1 MFKIYQSNDMEVQRE
16 LLSNII
22 KMQPLSNVFA
32 EELILVQNAGM
43 SQWLKL
49 SLSKTVG
56 IVANTKFPMPSAF
69 LWKLFKMVS
78 PDTKDVTPFSKEV
91 MRWRLIKLLKKNAND
106 PKLKNIHN
114 YLNGGDSSNPEFKLF
129 QLAEKIADLYDK
141 YQVSRP
147 EWIFKW
153 ESNDFTTSDLPESQ
167 ISENDLW
174 QPYLWNLII
183 DDMKA
188 DGIKVQHRADLFK
201 NFMDKMETGDF
212 DKNNLPERIFM
223 FGINNIPPQILKC
236 LEALGNYIDIHM
248 LNVLPCKYFYGDIQ
262 DPKFIAAQKNKKYY
276 SENGKSIFDEVD
288 ISATIGNSLLA
299 SFGKVGRDHL
309 TMLQEMEYLEID
321 AFVESTPETLLQNI
335 QHDVLNLKDNSLT
348 EMPERKILNKSD
360 NSVIITS
367 AYSKTRE
374 VEVLQD
380 YLLNLFKNDHT
391 LTPNDIVVMCASI
404 DDYAPAIRSVFGS
417 VAHSPLTPIHCEN
430 NQYTPD
436 DHYIPFSISDRSLL
450 LENPI
455 LESFVALLSINVS
468 RNTSS
473 EIIKILETPC
483 ILEKFGISA
492 QDFDLIL
499 NWLNDVGI
507 RWGLDENTATT
518 DASKTTSMNTWLFGT
533 QRMLM
538 SYALNP
544 SFGTFGDDVGY
555 ENINTSNATSAGG
568 LSLFIECCIELRN
581 KLTESRTVDEWVI
594 TLNDIIDKFFVQN
607 NDNER
612 EINIIRNTINNLLEQ
627 SQVKDYSDTIVATFD
642 GDISSDVIRSFFN
655 SAFKK
660 PNMSQNFMIGK
671 LTFATLMPMRS
682 IPFKHVCLLG
692 MNDGIYPRVQ
702 TPESWDLIAKN
713 PQRGDRSNIND
724 DKYLFLEAILAAKN
738 SIYISY
744 IGRSI
749 KDNTERYPSSL
760 VSELIDYCTNNY
772 IFTDNLEIPDQINH
786 HTPLSPFSKK
796 AFIENGTIKSF
807 ASKWLPVV
815 NGKRIHTTPLKN
827 GVSVFSLDEADN
839 KTIDKLSLQELT
851 SFWEMPVRA
860 YFTKTLNTNL
870 YKQEVTIE
878 DCEDFNIDNL
888 KGYKFKTMLLDDFL
902 KISLDTPS
910 NIDRVFSTVYKRLAR
925 SGQLPIGHFGELGL
939 ESIKEPISTLARW
952 IQPNM
957 TGMHSSPEFELSIA
971 DIKLHGSIPKINDRN
986 IIIRYRAGSIRPQ
999 DIINT
1004 WIEYLIGLV
1013 AFDIQGAF
1021 IFGTDVMYSMGGISR
1036 DDALITLESYV
1047 DAYKL
1052 GLNKPLAFVPQM
1064 ATAVYKSLIVRGAL
1078 VCDFEKNYTKSQA
1091 FMRQAMF
1098 GDAFSSFKASD
1109 NEYVQRTWG
1118 DMSESDYRDFFYNT
1132 IQYLISIYPFM
1143 SEIN

>member
-1 MFKIYQSNDMEVQRE
+1 MEVQRE

-22 KMQPLSNVFA
+22 KIQPLSNVFA
-32 EELILVQNAGM
+32 QEFILVQNAGM

-49 SLSKTVG
+49 SLSETVG

-78 PDTKDVTPFSKEV
+78 PEIKDVTPFSKET
-91 MRWRLIKLLKKNAND
+91 MRWRLIKLLKIHAND
-106 PKLKNIHN
+106 PKLTGIKN
-114 YLNGGDSSNPEFKLF
+114 YLDVGDNSNPEYKLF

-153 ESNDFTTSDLPESQ
+153 EANDFTTSDLPDSE
-167 ISENDLW
+167 IAENDMW

-183 DDMKA
+183 DDMRA
-188 DGIKVQHRADLFK
+188 DGIKVQHRAELYKD
-201 NFMDKMETGDF
+201 FMEKMESGDF
-212 DKNNLPERIFM
+212 DQANLPERIFM
-223 FGINNIPPQILKC
+223 FGINNIQPQILKC
-236 LEALGNYIDIHM
+236 LEALGQYIDIHM

-276 SENGKSIFDEVD
+276 SEDGKSIFDEVD
-288 ISATIGNSLLA
+288 IASTVGNTLLA

-309 TMLQEMEYLEID
+309 AMLQELEYCEID
-321 AFVESTPETLLQNI
+321 AFVDNEPSTLLQNI
-335 QHDVLNLKDNSLT
+335 QNDIFNLKDDSLNET
-348 EMPERKILNKSD
+348 YERSAVETQDDSL
-360 NSVIITS
+360 IISS

-380 YLLNLFKNDHT
+380 HLLNLFKNDKS
-391 LTPNDIVVMCASI
+391 LTPNDVVVMCANI

-417 VAHSPLTPIHCEN
+417 TTHSELIPIYCEN
-430 NQYTPD
+430 NEYNTD

-455 LESFVALLSINVS
+455 LESFVSLLSINIA

-483 ILEKFGISA
+483 VLEKFGISD

-499 NWLNDVGI
+499 GWLNDAGI

-518 DASKTTSMNTWLFGT
+518 DATQTTSMNTWLFGV

-544 SFGTFGDDVGY
+544 SFGTFDGSVGY
-555 ENINTSNATSAGG
+555 ENINTSNAAIAGG
-568 LSLFIECCIELRN
+568 LSLFIESCIELRN
-581 KLTESRTVDEWVI
+581 KLAESKTVNDWVI
-594 TLNDIIDKFFVQN
+594 TLNSIIDTFFVQN

-612 EINIIRNTINNLLEQ
+612 EINIIRNTINGLVEQ
-627 SQVKDYSDTIVATFD
+627 SQVRDYDDNVVATFEN
-642 GDISSDVIRSFFN
+642 DISSDVIRSFFH

-671 LTFATLMPMRS
+671 VTFATLMPMRS

-692 MNDGIYPRVQ
+692 MNDGVYPRVQ
-702 TPESWDLIAKN
+702 TAESWDLIAKN

-724 DKYLFLEAILAAKN
+724 DKYLFLEAILAAKE
-738 SIYISY
+738 SLFISY

-760 VSELIDYCTNNY
+760 VSELIEYCSNNY
-772 IFTDNLEIPDQINH
+772 VSLDGKEVTENMMRE
-786 HTPLSPFSKK
+786 TPLSAFSKK
-796 AFIENGTIKSF
+796 AFSDQSKVKSF
-807 ASKWLPVV
+807 ASKWLPIA
-815 NGKRIHTTPLKN
+815 NDKAICTTQLKN
-827 GVSVFSLDEADN
+827 GICQHSIDEIN
-839 KTIDKLSLQELT
+839 NTSIDTLSLQELT
-851 SFWEMPVRA
+851 SFWEMPVRT

-870 YKQEVTIE
+870 YKQDVVIE
-878 DCEDFNIDNL
+878 DCEDFSIDNL
-888 KGYKFKTMLLDDFL
+888 KGYKFKTMLLDEFL
-902 KISLDTPS
+902 KVALDNPA
-910 NIDRVFSTVYKRLAR
+910 NIDQVFKAVYERLSK
-925 SGQLPIGHFGELGL
+925 SGQLPVGHFGEIGF
-939 ESIKEPISTLARW
+939 EAAKEPISSLARW
-952 IQPNM
+952 VQPNLN
-957 TGMHSSPEFELSIA
+957 GMHSSPEFELNVSG
-971 DIKLHGSIPKINDRN
+971 IKLTGSIPRINDRE
-986 IIIRYRAGSIRPQ
+986 IIVRYRAGRVRPQ

-1021 IFGTDVMYSMGGISR
+1021 FFGTDVMYSIGGISR
-1036 DDALITLESYV
+1036 DDAKIVLESYV
-1047 DAYKL
+1047 EAYKS
-1052 GLNKPLAFVPQM
+1052 GLEKPLAFVPDL
-1064 ATAVYKSLIVRGAL
+1064 ATAVYKSLLYRGAL
-1078 VCDFEKNYTKSQA
+1078 VSDFEKSFNKSKA

-1098 GDAFSSFKASD
+1098 GDAFSAFKAAD
-1109 NEYVQRTWG
+1109 NEYVYRTWN
-1118 DMSESDYRDFFYNT
+1118 DMSDNDYREFFDNT
-1132 IQYLISIYPFM
+1132 IQYLISIHCFM
-1143 SEIN
+1143 SEIK